1 MKKGKALLAII
12 ITIVIMLLVFAGI
25 VFAGIKL
32 GVLKIDMS
40 ALNFGQENKV
50 EEKAEENV
58 DIYSKEYN
66 VDDYVTVA
74 KDEESGL
81 KLVTFKGI
89 NSDVL
94 NKFLEL
100 QNKFKDSTV
109 ESGNKKTNVVRNN
122 ADKGVLSVYTKE
134 TVKKGEEIVSEVS
147 YAVNVNIEDES
158 EVKNSELIKLYGT
171 SIENISKAIVTK
183 FTEISADVTYTDSS
197 SAVVKASDIKANSS
211 KYIDVLKDNVD
222 KLVIYTRKEKLYVDV
237 NSSQLMDLLGLK
249 ATDNT
254 KVIEITS
261 ISI

>member
-81 KLVTFKGI
+81 KLVTFKGT

-211 KYIDVLKDNVD
+211 KYIDVLKGNVD

>member
-1 MKKGKALLAII
+1 MKKGKTLLAVI

-50 EEKAEENV
+50 EEKAEENI

-134 TVKKGEEIVSEVS
+134 NVKKGEEIVSEVS

-171 SIENISKAIVTK
+171 SVENISKSIINK
-183 FTEISADVTYTDSS
+183 FVEVAADVTYTDSLS
-197 SAVVKASDIKANSS
+197 TVVKASDIKANSS
-211 KYIDVLKDNVD
+211 KYIDVIKNNVD
-222 KLVIYTRKEKLYVDV
+222 KLVIYTRKDKLYVDL
-237 NSSQLMDLLGLK
+237 NSSQLMELLGLK
-249 ATDNT
+249 STDNT
-254 KVIEITS
+254 KYIEITS

>member
-211 KYIDVLKDNVD
+211 KYIDVLKDNVE

-254 KVIEITS
+254 KIIEITS

>member
-1 MKKGKALLAII
+1 MKKGKALLAVI
-12 ITIVIMLLVFAGI
+12 ITIIIMMLVFAGI

-40 ALNFGQENKV
+40 ALNFGQESKV

-74 KDEESGL
+74 KDEDSGL

-94 NKFLEL
+94 NKFVEL
-100 QNKFKDSTV
+100 QNKFKDITV

-122 ADKGVLSVYTKE
+122 ADKGILSVYTKE

-158 EVKNSELIKLYGT
+158 EVKNSDLIKLYGT

-183 FTEISADVTYTDSS
+183 FAEISTDVTYTDSS
-197 SAVVKASDIKANSS
+197 STVVKASDIKANSS

-237 NSSQLMDLLGLK
+237 NSSQLIDILGLK
-249 ATDNT
+249 VTDNT
-254 KVIEITS
+254 KVIGITS

>member
-1 MKKGKALLAII
+1 MKRGKALLAVI

-50 EEKAEENV
+50 EEKEEENV

-74 KDEESGL
+74 KDEDSGL

-89 NSDVL
+89 NSEVL
-94 NKFLEL
+94 NKFVEL

-158 EVKNSELIKLYGT
+158 EVKNSDLIKLYGT
-171 SIENISKAIVTK
+171 SIENISKAIVNK

-197 SAVVKASDIKANSS
+197 STIVKPSDIKANSS

-237 NSSQLMDLLGLK
+237 NSSQLMELLGLK

-254 KVIEITS
+254 KIIEITS